1 MKYKLIY
8 AERAVKDLNETAD
21 YIAADN
27 VDRAI
32 TFIQELKAAIEVLTD
47 FPNSGVKPR
56 NYALADKRL
65 KVLIIKN
72 YVAIYLA
79 NSDTRTITIYRIRNA
94 AQLHGI
100 IDI

>member
-8 AERAVKDLNETAD
+8 TERAVKDLNEIAD

-56 NYALADKRL
+56 HYALADKRL
-65 KVLIIKN
+65 KVLIFQN

-79 NSDTRTITIYRIRNA
+79 NNDTKTIMIYRILNA

-100 IDI
+100 INI